1 MFNNNWKLVRDKGEL
16 LVKVLICNLFTQDA
30 QSYAE
35 SNGIDLFNE
44 LSAKSG
50 SNMEE
55 LLLAIGK

>member
-1 MFNNNWKLVRDKGEL
+1 M
-16 LVKVLICNLFTQDA
+16 KVLICHFFTQDA

-35 SNGIDLFNE
+35 SNGIDLFTE

-50 SNMEE
+50 GNMEE